1 MKDILLF
8 FIIFLCNISSIF
20 ADKPTLYVEILKSDK
35 VVNIQSHLLWNVDE
49 NTKIPKSFIVGSD
62 KQIIKKYRLGRN
74 RLKIKLFF
82 PKQENGRRLNATTTV
97 HLTVYMN
104 GKEMI
109 NTKHFG
115 QHSQEYVKHPDST
128 LCRPDI
134 ISLILLHKKRKM
146 IQVKVQGVYTPKKT
160 HLNAQLSHFNISTPT
175 YSLLYSLMG
184 LAAVLV
190 TLYTAYIGLLFFTQS
205 FPDLPKY
212 YVWSIRLGILIF
224 VIFSFE
230 GGLMGSRMNH
240 SVGAIND
247 NSNWWIVGWSKTV
260 GDLRVSHFIGMHALQ
275 LLPLLSFYIFKNLKM
290 TIVISIFYGL
300 LATSTLVQ
308 ALNGKPLITQN
319 KLKKSE

>member
-1 MKDILLF
+1 MIQEVIGFIKELKIRNEYLFYFGLLCVIISIVCIILTKTTSTEIQGVNAWFKPLKFAISIGLF
-8 FIIFLCNISSIF
+8 SWTMAWYCYYLSNFNVTPFNWTVITLFGFELIYIIFQAS
-20 ADKPTLYVEILKSDK
+20 K
-35 VVNIQSHLLWNVDE
+35 
-49 NTKIPKSFIVGSD
+49 G
-62 KQIIKKYRLGRN
+62 
-74 RLKIKLFF
+74 
-82 PKQENGRRLNATTTV
+82 
-97 HLTVYMN
+97 
-104 GKEMI
+104 
-109 NTKHFG
+109 
-115 QHSQEYVKHPDST
+115 
-128 LCRPDI
+128 
-134 ISLILLHKKRKM
+134 
-146 IQVKVQGVYTPKKT
+146 
-160 HLNAQLSHFNISTPT
+160 QLSHFNISTPT

>member
-1 MKDILLF
+1 
-8 FIIFLCNISSIF
+8 
-20 ADKPTLYVEILKSDK
+20 
-35 VVNIQSHLLWNVDE
+35 
-49 NTKIPKSFIVGSD
+49 
-62 KQIIKKYRLGRN
+62 
-74 RLKIKLFF
+74 
-82 PKQENGRRLNATTTV
+82 
-97 HLTVYMN
+97 
-104 GKEMI
+104 
-109 NTKHFG
+109 
-115 QHSQEYVKHPDST
+115 
-128 LCRPDI
+128 
-134 ISLILLHKKRKM
+134 
-146 IQVKVQGVYTPKKT
+146 
-160 HLNAQLSHFNISTPT
+160 
-175 YSLLYSLMG
+175 MG

-308 ALNGKPLITQN
+308 ALNGKPLISQN
-319 KLKKSE
+319 KLKKSK

>member
-1 MKDILLF
+1 MIEEIIGFIKELKIRNEYLFYFGLLCVIISIVCIILTKTTSTEIQGVNAWFKPLKFAISIGLF
-8 FIIFLCNISSIF
+8 SWTMAWYCHYLSNFNVTPFNWTVITLFGFELIYIIFQASR
-20 ADKPTLYVEILKSDK
+20 
-35 VVNIQSHLLWNVDE
+35 
-49 NTKIPKSFIVGSD
+49 G
-62 KQIIKKYRLGRN
+62 
-74 RLKIKLFF
+74 
-82 PKQENGRRLNATTTV
+82 
-97 HLTVYMN
+97 
-104 GKEMI
+104 
-109 NTKHFG
+109 
-115 QHSQEYVKHPDST
+115 
-128 LCRPDI
+128 
-134 ISLILLHKKRKM
+134 
-146 IQVKVQGVYTPKKT
+146 
-160 HLNAQLSHFNISTPT
+160 QLSHFNISTPT
-175 YSLLYSLMG
+175 YSLIYSLMG

-308 ALNGKPLITQN
+308 ALNGKPLISQN
-319 KLKKSE
+319 KLKKSK